1 LILSSFKIIS
11 NTSQCQAVQLN
22 KETYL
27 LALYEAGSVPLSGE
41 LKFESNKKGLFILRT
56 YKKKWKVYAS
66 DPTQTETSMEVILNG
81 NKREIKLPEGEYE
94 RKRLQCFVTATFF
107 HSTFSLILFSR
118 HLHLINIFFIYASDP
133 TQTETSMEVILN
145 GNKREIKLP
154 EGEYKGTAAM
164 FSE

>member
-1 LILSSFKIIS
+1 MILRYTTPKAVQHFDLSSLKIIS
-11 NTSQCQAVQLN
+11 TTTQCQAVQLN

-27 LALYEAGSVPLSGE
+27 LALYEAGSVPLFGE

-81 NKREIKLPEGEYE
+81 NKREIKLPEGEY
-94 RKRLQCFVTATFF
+94 
-107 HSTFSLILFSR
+107 
-118 HLHLINIFFIYASDP
+118 
-133 TQTETSMEVILN
+133 
-145 GNKREIKLP
+145 
-154 EGEYKGTAAM
+154 KGTVAM